1 MRYSK
6 QRLSLLMFIQFFVG
20 GATQPVI
27 SLYLKGHL
35 GLSGTEVGFVMGLSA
50 IGSIISPILM
60 TFIADRIISS
70 EKLMSILHIMAGT
83 SMLVFS
89 MQTEFYSVVFLY
101 IVYNLMIT
109 PTYALV
115 NAITFHH
122 NPSKGSSFG
131 GIRVWGTI
139 GWISI
144 AWFFSF
150 IILQKDTTA
159 HNISQLPV
167 LLKVS
172 AVTSFILSAYCFTIP
187 SSLTNERK
195 NEKRAFFPV
204 DSLRVMMK
212 PQVLALTL
220 TAAAVTFIDRFYAVG
235 TAPFLKQ
242 IGFSEKSIMPA
253 MSLGQLPEIFAMGL
267 LGYILKRW
275 GMKKVLIA
283 GMCMEIFRF
292 GACAFGDSNLLVY
305 TSLSVHGLAYT
316 FIFITAII
324 SLDSFCNKNE
334 RTGVHQLF
342 SVITGGIGGFFGS
355 YTAGKITDYFSGGT
369 GTVYYAAYWMVPFL
383 LSIFILALLVIF
395 VEDAKK
401 PVSVDVQPTKIPQ
414 EKAVT

>member
-1 MRYSK
+1 MRYPK

-20 GATQPVI
+20 GATQPVM

-35 GLSGTEVGFVMGLSA
+35 GLSGTEVGLIMGLSA

-131 GIRVWGTI
+131 NIRVWGTI

-150 IILQKDTTA
+150 VILQKDNAA

-172 AVTSFILSAYCFTIP
+172 AITSFILSIYSLTIP
-187 SSLTNERK
+187 SSLNRERK

-212 PQVLALTL
+212 PQVIALTL

-292 GACAFGDSNLLVY
+292 GACAFGNSNLLVY

-342 SVITGGIGGFFGS
+342 SVITGGIGGFLGS
-355 YTAGKITDYFSGGT
+355 YTAGKITDYFSDST
-369 GTVYYAAYWMVPFL
+369 GTVHYAAYWMVPFL

-401 PVSVDVQPTKIPQ
+401 PVSVNMQPTKIPQ

>member
-1 MRYSK
+1 
-6 QRLSLLMFIQFFVG
+6 MFIQFFVG
-20 GATQPVI
+20 GATQPVM
-27 SLYLKGHL
+27 SLYLKDHL
-35 GLSGTEVGFVMGLSA
+35 GFSGTEVGFVMGLSA
-50 IGSIISPILM
+50 IGSIISPLFM
-60 TFIADRIISS
+60 TFIADRVISS
-70 EKLMSILHIMAGT
+70 EKLLSVLHVMAGT
-83 SMLVFS
+83 SILVFA
-89 MQTEFYSVVFLY
+89 MQTTFSSVVFLY
-101 IVYNLMIT
+101 IIYNLMIT

-122 NPSKGSSFG
+122 NPSKGNNFG
-131 GIRVWGTI
+131 SIRVWGTI

-150 IILQKDTTA
+150 VILQKDTSA
-159 HNISQLPV
+159 HNISQLPL

-172 AVTSFILSAYCFTIP
+172 AVTSFILSIYSLTIP
-187 SSLTNERK
+187 SSLNRERK

-204 DSLRVMMK
+204 DSLRVMLK
-212 PQVLALTL
+212 PQVLTLTL

-292 GACAFGDSNLLVY
+292 GACALGSSHLIVY

-324 SLDSFCNKNE
+324 SLDSFCSKNE

-342 SVITGGIGGFFGS
+342 SVITGGIGGFLGC
-355 YTAGKITDYFSGGT
+355 YAAGKITDRFSDSMGI
-369 GTVYYAAYWMVPFL
+369 VYYEAYWMVPFL
-383 LSIFILALLVIF
+383 LSVFILALLVLF
-395 VEDAKK
+395 VEDVKK
-401 PVSVDVQPTKIPQ
+401 PVPADAQPAKIPQ
-414 EKAVT
+414 EKAVEKTA

>member
-1 MRYSK
+1 
-6 QRLSLLMFIQFFVG
+6 MFIQFFVG

>member
-1 MRYSK
+1 MRYPK

-20 GATQPVI
+20 GATQPVM
-27 SLYLKGHL
+27 SLYLKNHL

-50 IGSIISPILM
+50 IGSIVSPILM
-60 TFIADRIISS
+60 TFIADRVISS
-70 EKLMSILHIMAGT
+70 EKLMSMLHLLAGT

-89 MQTEFYSVVFLY
+89 MQTEFSSVVFLY

-109 PTYALV
+109 PTYSLT

-122 NPSKGSSFG
+122 NPSKGNSFG
-131 GIRVWGTI
+131 NIRVWGTI
-139 GWISI
+139 GWISV

-150 IILQKDTTA
+150 AILQKDVSA
-159 HNISQLPV
+159 HNISQLPL

-172 AVTSFILSAYCFTIP
+172 AITSFILSAYCLTIP
-187 SSLTNERK
+187 SSLTQERK
-195 NEKRAFFPV
+195 GEKRAFFPI
-204 DSLRVMMK
+204 DSLRIMMK
-212 PQVLALTL
+212 PQVLTLTL
-220 TAAAVTFIDRFYAVG
+220 TAAAITFIDRFYSVG

-292 GACAFGDSNLLVY
+292 GACAFGSSNLLVY

-324 SLDSFCNKNE
+324 SLDSFCNKHE
-334 RTGVHQLF
+334 RTGVHQFF
-342 SVITGGIGGFFGS
+342 SVVTGGIGGFFGN
-355 YTAGKITDYFSGGT
+355 YTAGKVTDYFSDSMGI
-369 GTVYYAAYWMVPFL
+369 VYYEAYWMVPFL
-383 LSIFILALLVIF
+383 LSLFILALLILF
-395 VEDAKK
+395 VEDAKQPA
-401 PVSVDVQPTKIPQ
+401 PVTIKVPQ
-414 EKAVT
+414 EEAVGETA